1 MHVIDLEIMIP
12 AAPDIIWRFLGDI
25 ASAVDWQ
32 AGVSAVSFLTTEREG
47 KGARWRYSYAKGRD
61 VVFEATAWY
70 DTLGYEYF
78 IVDGPGYGD
87 NQGRIRLQEVNEGTL
102 VRWTF
107 NYESGGMLGG
117 LRNAMRLKRKTSKQI
132 QDSLRNLHDLVKK
145 ESGGGASY
153 SARATVREAPDPD
166 ERSSYQPRH
175 PSNFVEQ
182 ASEAG
187 DEADLPEDLQPIA
200 YTLDEEPNLAA
211 GQSDGDTK
219 PNPVVLGGDGLLDMA
234 WQLNEIEAATEPI
247 DSEVISIEPDIR
259 ETIVEEAPAPEVPAA
274 PVAPVAPVVPEKPA
288 EDMPSDRPVPVR
300 AQRDAVDKSTLSVFE
315 IFGLQKP
322 SEIADAQSGPGLS
335 SVGRDGGD
343 LRDRD
348 RDLSVFFDDR
358 AAPSREQ
365 PDYLGR
371 DQISVSP
378 AAPAT
383 APASAPQVTGMRR
396 LSRRRSRP
404 LRSHN

>member
-12 AAPDIIWRFLGDI
+12 ASPDFIWRFLGDI
-25 ASAVDWQ
+25 ASAADWQ
-32 AGVSAVSFLTTEREG
+32 AGVTAVSFLTTEHEG

-61 VVFEATAWY
+61 VVIEAAAWY
-70 DTLGYEYF
+70 DTLGYEYV

-145 ESGGGASY
+145 ESGGASPY

-182 ASEAG
+182 ASEAD

-200 YTLDEEPNLAA
+200 FTLDEEPRPAA

-219 PNPVVLGGDGLLDMA
+219 PNPVVLGGDGLLDME

-247 DSEVISIEPDIR
+247 DSEVVSIEPDIR
-259 ETIVEEAPAPEVPAA
+259 EAIIEEPPAPEVPA
-274 PVAPVAPVVPEKPA
+274 VPEKPA
-288 EDMPSDRPVPVR
+288 EDIPSDRPVPAR
-300 AQRDAVDKSTLSVFE
+300 AQRAAMDNSTLSVFE
-315 IFGLQKP
+315 IFGLRKP
-322 SEIADAQSGPGLS
+322 SEIADAQSSPGESLRDLSSRGQEDGGLS
-335 SVGRDGGD
+335 E
-343 LRDRD
+343 RDRE
-348 RDLSVFFDDR
+348 LSVFFDDR
-358 AAPSREQ
+358 AAPRREQ
-365 PDYLGR
+365 PDHLGR
-371 DQISVSP
+371 DQISASP
-378 AAPAT
+378 AAPEAEP
-383 APASAPQVTGMRR
+383 APSPQVTGMRR
-396 LSRRRSRP
+396 LTRRRSRP
-404 LRSHN
+404 LRSRS